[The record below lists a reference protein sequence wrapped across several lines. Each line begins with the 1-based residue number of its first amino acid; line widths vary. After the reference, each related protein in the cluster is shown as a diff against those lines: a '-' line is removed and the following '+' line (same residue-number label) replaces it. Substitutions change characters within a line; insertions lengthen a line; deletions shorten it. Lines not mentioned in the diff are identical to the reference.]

1 MKIQEIIEIS
11 HLDNVH
17 FEVVE
22 NNETKEDSR
31 FTDVKIWI
39 AHTGKNL
46 NKSNFSKGMLTSM
59 IPSLTGIPI
68 VGYIEV
74 NDNNREDFKG
84 HEERYIVTVDGVQTE
99 YIGRAYGVVL
109 EENNAKFEMKTI
121 NGVEREY
128 LTCDGKIWNK
138 FSHAKD
144 IIDRDGEKG
153 QSMELERESL
163 DGYYVQETDEYIV
176 TSAQFEALCILG
188 DSKIPAMV
196 GGTIEKTQFTTYMK
210 NETQAMLEELKLE
223 YAEKFTAKT
232 DENEKG
238 GNVDLI
244 KVLEELLPNYEYVS
258 AEFTEDLK
266 GKLDTFETEEAL
278 KEVLETENQSQY
290 ALTINA
296 QAEILARTFESM
308 AEYEDRWGDKR
319 SKYYFRDANFDTMQV
334 YGVDR
339 EGYIDVGFAFSRD
352 GDKFIIDAESRF
364 EVAWQP
370 VPVSEGTGIVFSAK
384 EELEKA
390 YAKSDEK
397 IESAKEEVK
406 ADYEKQIT
414 ELKTEYDTQIESKDS
429 ELEQLRNYKAE
440 IEKNQ
445 RIAHVNAVENLD
457 DGEKQ
462 ILLDNIENYTM
473 ETLEEEVIKMIGKKN
488 IKFSANFEKPIK
500 DDFIDRTPSEGETKS
515 FDHLFTAK

>member
-1 MKIQEIIEIS
+1 MKIQEIIEMS
-11 HLDNVH
+11 HLENVH
-17 FEVVE
+17 FEVVDAE
-22 NNETKEDSR
+22 ANNEEDSR

-46 NKSNFSKGMLTSM
+46 NKSNFSKDMLTSM

-84 HEERYIVTVDGVQTE
+84 HEERYVVTIDGVKTE
-99 YIGRAYGVVL
+99 YIGRAYGVIL
-109 EENNAKFEMKTI
+109 EDNNAEFETKTI
-121 NGVEREY
+121 DGVEREY
-128 LTCDGKIWNK
+128 LVCDGKVWNK
-138 FSHAKD
+138 FGHAKD
-144 IIDRDGEKG
+144 ILDRDVEKG
-153 QSMELERESL
+153 QSMELERKSL

-176 TSAQFEALCILG
+176 TSAKFDALCILG

-196 GGTIEKTQFTTYMK
+196 GGAIEKTQFTNMK
-210 NETQAMLEELKLE
+210 FEVQTLLEELKLE
-223 YAEKFTAKT
+223 YTEKFTAKT
-232 DENEKG
+232 DEDEKG

-266 GKLDTFETEEAL
+266 SKLDTFETEESL

-296 QAEILARTFESM
+296 QTEILARTFEGM
-308 AEYEDRWGDKR
+308 AEFTDRWGDKR
-319 SKYYFRDANFDTMQV
+319 PKYWYNDANLDTMEV

-339 EGYIDVGFAFSRD
+339 EGYASVGFSFSRD
-352 GDKFIIDAESRF
+352 GDKFNINPESRF

-370 VPVSEGTGIVFSAK
+370 VKLAEGMEIKFSVKDEIEGAF
-384 EELEKA
+384 
-390 YAKSDEK
+390 AKSDEK
-397 IESAKEEVK
+397 IESIKEEVK
-406 ADYEKQIT
+406 TDYEKQIKD
-414 ELKTEYDTQIESKDS
+414 LKTEYDEQIGSKDS
-429 ELEQLRNYKAE
+429 ELEGLRNYKAE
-440 IEKNQ
+440 VEKNQ
-445 RIAHVNAVENLD
+445 RISHVNSVENLD

-473 ETLEEEVIKMIGKKN
+473 ETLEEEVVKMIGKKN
-488 IKFSANFEKPIK
+488 IKFSANYEKPIK
-500 DDFIDRTPSEGETKS
+500 DDFTSRTPSEGETKS
-515 FDHLFTAK
+515 FDHLFAGK

>member
-22 NNETKEDSR
+22 DNETKEDSR

-46 NKSNFSKGMLTSM
+46 NKSNFSKDMLTSM

-84 HEERYIVTVDGVQTE
+84 HEERYIVTMDGVQTE

-109 EENNAKFEMKTI
+109 EDNNAKFEMKTI

-153 QSMELERESL
+153 QSMELVRESL

-296 QAEILARTFESM
+296 QMNLLRNSVLGLEELNDW
-308 AEYEDRWGDKR
+308 YH
-319 SKYYFRDANFDTMQV
+319 
-334 YGVDR
+334 
-339 EGYIDVGFAFSRD
+339 
-352 GDKFIIDAESRF
+352 ESRYWAKDADF
-364 EVAWQP
+364 EKGEVYVIDYKDWMDYGFTFTKEGEEFVIDSASKFKVAWQP
-370 VPVSEGTGIVFSAK
+370 MKLSEGQSANFTIS
-384 EELEKA
+384 EEVKQA
-390 YAKSDEK
+390 YDFGVSK

-414 ELKTEYDTQIESKDS
+414 ELKTEYDAQIESKDS
-429 ELEQLRNYKAE
+429 ELEQLRNYRAE

-445 RIAHVNAVENLD
+445 RIAHVNSVENLD